1 MLDVVSTTPR
11 YSGVDRQKSDGA
23 TYTPAALA
31 KFVAEQMLRVAEL
44 PQSGKIRVLDPACGD
59 GALLDALIESLPP
72 VFRQRVE
79 ALGYDTDPEAIRIA
93 SQRLGQDFPDLDI
106 CLEQKDFLEHV
117 LNLQGGGDLF
127 SAGEVQEPFHLVIAN
142 PPYVRTQIMGAQQ
155 ARQLAQSFGLTGRVD
170 LYYPFLLGIS
180 QVLAQNGVAGVITS
194 NRFMTT
200 KSGQAVRRAM
210 LARFRILHAW
220 DFGDTKLFDAAVLPS
235 VLLARGTPGSQHPRT
250 HAIAYSSI
258 YETNDAAIAQA
269 KDVLSAL
276 AAEDDTVIAIPD
288 GRRFRLRHGVLDNGG
303 DPEGIWRVATQ
314 ATDQWLATVEAN
326 TWETFRRIG
335 KIRVGVKS
343 TADKVFIRNDWN
355 HLPDGRPELLRPLI
369 TRSCAR
375 RFKAVVPENAKHIK
389 EILYPH
395 EVTENGRAAV
405 DLGRYP
411 KTANYLEKHRAA
423 LEARTYLIE
432 AGRKWYELWV
442 PQDPAAWP
450 APKIVFPDIS
460 DKPIF
465 WIDTD
470 GGIVNGECYWLQCE
484 NKDEQ
489 DLLWLALAV
498 ANSTFIEAF
507 YDHRFNNKL
516 YAGRRR
522 YITQYV
528 ELFPLPHP
536 KCDAAMAIIDLA
548 KKFTPGHPRK
558 RPINLPPTSMR
569 GFGVFSVYPLKKFC
583 GNRSWIFPLITLPS
597 KRRKRVKKSAPVVT
611 NRWVS
616 VTCLPSVLA

>member
-1 MLDVVSTTPR
+1 MLAIVTTAPR
-11 YSGVDRQKSDGA
+11 YSDVDQQKSDGA
-23 TYTPAALA
+23 TYTPIAFA
-31 KFVAEQMLRVAEL
+31 KFVAEQMLQVADL
-44 PQSGKIRVLDPACGD
+44 PKSGKIRVLDPACGD
-59 GALLDALIESLPP
+59 GALLDALIKNLPP
-72 VFRQRVE
+72 ASRKRVE
-79 ALGYDTDPEAIRIA
+79 AVGYDTDPEAIRIA
-93 SQRLGQDFPDLDI
+93 SQRLRQDFPDLDVR
-106 CLEQKDFLEHV
+106 LEQKDFLEHV

-127 SAGEVQEPFHLVIAN
+127 SANEVQEPFHLVIAN

-155 ARQLAQSFGLTGRVD
+155 AQQLAQSFGLTGRVD

-180 QVLAQNGVAGVITS
+180 QVLAENGVTGVITS

-210 LARFRILHAW
+210 LSRFRILHAW
-220 DFGDTKLFDAAVLPS
+220 DLGDTKLFDAAVLPS
-235 VLLARGTPGSQHPRT
+235 VLLARGTPNSQHSHT
-250 HAIAYSSI
+250 NGIAYSSI
-258 YETNDAAIAQA
+258 YETNDPAIAKA
-269 KDVLSAL
+269 EDALSAL
-276 AAEDDTVIAIPD
+276 TADNDTVIATPD
-288 GRRFRLRHGVLDNGG
+288 GRRFRVRHGVLDNGG

-343 TADKVFIRNDWN
+343 TADKIFIRNDWSN
-355 HLPDGRPELLRPLI
+355 LPDGRPELLRPLI
-369 TRSCAR
+369 TRKCAR
-375 RFKAVVPENAKHIK
+375 RFKAIVPENVKHIK

-411 KTANYLEKHRAA
+411 KTASYLEKHRDA
-423 LEARTYLIE
+423 LETRTYLIE

-450 APKIVFPDIS
+450 SPKLVFPDIS

-470 GGIVNGECYWLQCE
+470 GGVVNGECYWMQCE

-528 ELFPLPHP
+528 ELFPLPNP
-536 KCDAAMAIIDLA
+536 KCQDGMAIINLA
-548 KKFTPGHPRK
+548 KKIHTMTPSPEADQLAVDLDTRIWRVFG
-558 RPINLPPTSMR
+558 LPAE
-569 GFGVFSVYPLKKFC
+569 K
-583 GNRSWIFPLITLPS
+583 
-597 KRRKRVKKSAPVVT
+597 
-611 NRWVS
+611 
-616 VTCLPSVLA
+616 VLR

>member
-1 MLDVVSTTPR
+1 MLDTVITTPR
-11 YSGVDRQKSDGA
+11 YSDVGRQKSDGA
-23 TYTPAALA
+23 TYTPMAFAR
-31 KFVAEQMLRVAEL
+31 FVAEQMLQTVEL
-44 PQSGKIRVLDPACGD
+44 PKSGKIRVLDPACGD
-59 GALLDALIESLPP
+59 GALLDALIKNLPP
-72 VFRQRVE
+72 SFRKRVV
-79 ALGYDTDPEAIRIA
+79 AVGYDTDPKAIWIA
-93 SQRLGQDFPDLDI
+93 FQRLRKDFPDLEVR
-106 CLEQKDFLEHV
+106 LEQKDFLEHI
-117 LNLQGGGDLF
+117 LNLQGAGDLF

-180 QVLAQNGVAGVITS
+180 QVLAEGGMAGVITS

-210 LARFRILHAW
+210 LSRFRILHVW
-220 DFGDTKLFDAAVLPS
+220 DLGDTKLFDAAVLPS
-235 VLLARGTPGSQHPRT
+235 VLLARGTPDSQHSHT
-250 HAIAYSSI
+250 NGIAYSSI
-258 YETNDAAIAQA
+258 YETNDATIAEA
-269 KDVLSAL
+269 EDVLSAL
-276 AAEDDTVIAIPD
+276 NADNDTVIAIPD
-288 GRRFRLRHGVLDNGG
+288 GRHFRVRHGVLDNGG

-343 TADKVFIRNDWN
+343 TADKVFIRNDWSK
-355 HLPDGRPELLRPLI
+355 LPDGRPELLRPLI
-369 TRSCAR
+369 TRKCAR

-395 EVTENGRAAV
+395 EVTEKGRVAV
-405 DLGRYP
+405 DLGNYP
-411 KTANYLEKHRAA
+411 KTASYLEKHRDA

-442 PQDPAAWP
+442 PQDPVAWP
-450 APKIVFPDIS
+450 SPKLVFPDIS

-470 GGIVNGECYWLQCE
+470 GGVVNGECYWLQCE

-498 ANSTFIEAF
+498 ANSSFIEAF

-528 ELFPLPHP
+528 ELFPLPNP
-536 KCDAAMAIIDLA
+536 KYDEAMAIIDLA
-548 KKFTPGHPRK
+548 KIIHAKTPSTEADQLAADLDAQIWRVFG
-558 RPINLPPTSMR
+558 LPT
-569 GFGVFSVYPLKKFC
+569 GE
-583 GNRSWIFPLITLPS
+583 
-597 KRRKRVKKSAPVVT
+597 
-611 NRWVS
+611 
-616 VTCLPSVLA
+616 VLM